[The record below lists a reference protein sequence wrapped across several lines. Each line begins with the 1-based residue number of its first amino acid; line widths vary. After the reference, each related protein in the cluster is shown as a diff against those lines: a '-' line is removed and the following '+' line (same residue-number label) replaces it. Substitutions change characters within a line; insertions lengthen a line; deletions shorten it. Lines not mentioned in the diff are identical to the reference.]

1 MAAEVSFVIKVIV
14 SAITKDQSN
23 SYFFG
28 IKDVNTAGGG
38 LRDVALLNF
47 TPLAQINRLNN
58 ILLGH
63 FKEIGKIYCTP
74 LGCLC
79 ILFIPSAPK

>member
-1 MAAEVSFVIKVIV
+1 MFALLLLKLLFLQFQRSIF
-14 SAITKDQSN
+14 

-28 IKDVNTAGGG
+28 IKDVNKAGGG

-47 TPLAQINRLNN
+47 TPLARINRLNN

-63 FKEIGKIYCTP
+63 LKEIGKIYCTP

-79 ILFIPSAPK
+79 ILFTPSAPK

>member
-1 MAAEVSFVIKVIV
+1 MSCSQSQFCYY
-14 SAITKDQSN
+14 SYCFCNYKDQSN

-28 IKDVNTAGGG
+28 IKDVNKAGGG

-47 TPLAQINRLNN
+47 TPVAQINRLNN

-63 FKEIGKIYCTP
+63 FKEIGKIYCAP

-79 ILFIPSAPK
+79 ILFIPSAP